1 MGNEVRGIP
10 EDPALGSVG
19 RYLTGQ
25 RLLRGISLDDLAV
38 LTKLPR
44 LSLERLEAGAFD
56 HIADG
61 FSRGFVRSVADALGL
76 DPDEAVLR
84 LLAEPP
90 VEDDARARAAARRRF
105 ALGLGLAVALAAV
118 FLGLWAVHSF
128 WVGFDWRQP
137 TSVVV
142 YRRDVVRSMAAAQS
156 TPGRNPAAGSASVPP
171 ADSAPH

>member
-1 MGNEVRGIP
+1 MGSEVRGIS
-10 EDPALGSVG
+10 EDPTLGSVG

-44 LSLERLEAGAFD
+44 RSLERLEAGAFD
-56 HIADG
+56 HVADG
-61 FSRGFVRSVADALGL
+61 FSRGFVRAVADALGL

-90 VEDDARARAAARRRF
+90 EEDDARARAGARRRF
-105 ALGLGLAVALAAV
+105 VLGLGLAVALAAV
-118 FLGLWAVHSF
+118 FLGLWAVRRV
-128 WVGFDWRQP
+128 WVGSDWRQP
-137 TSVVV
+137 TPVVV

-156 TPGRNPAAGSASVPP
+156 TPGRNPRAGSASVPS
-171 ADSAPH
+171 ADSAPQ